1 MLMKL
6 PVVQVGPLAEWL
18 NRGAERRALLKG
30 TDELSHSTNDMLS
43 DIGISRDDIESAF
56 RNPGVSSVEMSDQR
70 GGEQ

>member
-18 NRGAERRALLKG
+18 NRRAERRALLKG

-43 DIGISRDDIESAF
+43 DIGISRDDIEYAF
-56 RNPGVSSVEMSDQR
+56 RNPGVGPVEMPDQR